1 MFLDS
6 KTLLIRFAALWAVV
20 LFCAV
25 VPTPFALAVMVVLG
39 HAYFVSAL
47 GDTLRTTTI
56 NSRFCLRLLTLC
68 VLIIGSNVL
77 WGWAHWLDE
86 RIPHEW
92 MALAFLS
99 YCSYRCLV
107 RKQRS
112 SPRTI
117 GSHATLT
124 ELFTLIIL
132 FTVCLAAYIL
142 LDHPV
147 SNLAHYL
154 FEPAYFYLWF
164 TIHFVSTNGLNSQL
178 FRIGRSNL
186 NHENTYGSM
195 PM

>member
-1 MFLDS
+1 M
-6 KTLLIRFAALWAVV
+6 ALWAVAM
-20 LFCAV
+20 FCMT
-25 VPTPFALAVMVVLG
+25 VPAPLTLAAMVVLG

-47 GDTLRTTTI
+47 GDTLRTSTVDG
-56 NSRFCLRLLTLC
+56 RFWLRLLTLC
-68 VLIIGSNVL
+68 VLIVGSNIL
-77 WGWAHWLDE
+77 WGWAHWLNE
-86 RIPHEW
+86 RIPHEL

-112 SPRTI
+112 SAQTI
-117 GSHATLT
+117 GSQATLM

-132 FTVCLAAYIL
+132 FAVCLAAYIL
-142 LDHPV
+142 LDHPL

-164 TIHFVSTNGLNSQL
+164 AIHCAS
-178 FRIGRSNL
+178 ISNL
-186 NHENTYGSM
+186 GELQQRFNNPNGNQETTFGSI

>member
-1 MFLDS
+1 
-6 KTLLIRFAALWAVV
+6 
-20 LFCAV
+20 
-25 VPTPFALAVMVVLG
+25 MVVLG

-47 GDTLRTTTI
+47 GDTLRTKSI
-56 NSRFCLRLLTLC
+56 NRRFWLRLLTLC
-68 VLIIGSNVL
+68 VLIVGANAL

-86 RIPHEW
+86 RIPHEL

-112 SPRTI
+112 SPQTI

-124 ELFTLIIL
+124 ELFTLIML
-132 FTVCLAAYIL
+132 FSVCLAAYIL
-142 LDHPV
+142 LDHPI

-164 TIHFVSTNGLNSQL
+164 AIHCVSTSGLNSWL
-178 FRIGRSNL
+178 HRVGER
-186 NHENTYGSM
+186 NHNQESTYGSV

>member
-1 MFLDS
+1 MFLDGR
-6 KTLLIRFAALWAVV
+6 LLLTRFVALLLVV
-20 LFCAV
+20 LFCIAA
-25 VPTPFALAVMVVLG
+25 PTPLALAIMVVLG

-47 GDTLRTTTI
+47 GDTLRTNTVD
-56 NSRFCLRLLTLC
+56 SRFCLRLLTLC
-68 VLIIGSNVL
+68 VLIIGSNLL
-77 WGWAHWLDE
+77 WAWAHWLDDN
-86 RIPHEW
+86 IPHEF

-107 RKQRS
+107 RKQLS
-112 SPRTI
+112 SPQTI
-117 GSHATLT
+117 GSHATLA

-132 FTVCLAAYIL
+132 FAVCLAAYVL

-164 TIHFVSTNGLNSQL
+164 AIHFASTSGLQSHDKNQHP
-178 FRIGRSNL
+178 IG
-186 NHENTYGSM
+186 ENTFGSK

>member
-1 MFLDS
+1 
-6 KTLLIRFAALWAVV
+6 
-20 LFCAV
+20 
-25 VPTPFALAVMVVLG
+25 MVVVG

-47 GDTLRTTTI
+47 GDTLRTSAI
-56 NSRFCLRLLTLC
+56 NNRFCMRLLTLC

-77 WGWAHWLDE
+77 WGWAHWLNE
-86 RIPHEW
+86 RIPHEL
-92 MALAFLS
+92 MALVFLS

-112 SPRTI
+112 SAQTI

-124 ELFTLIIL
+124 ELLTLIIL

-164 TIHFVSTNGLNSQL
+164 AIHCVSTGRLSSQLLQVDRLNSSL
-178 FRIGRSNL
+178 
-186 NHENTYGSM
+186 ENTYGSM